1 MSLLEIRNLK
11 KHFPVGEGLFS
22 RNKGAVKTVDGV
34 SLTVEE
40 GETLGIV
47 GESGCGKSTLGR
59 TILRLVEPTSGEIYF
74 QEKNLLAMSPRE
86 LRDTRR
92 QMQIIFQDP
101 YASLNP
107 RMRVG
112 DIVGEGLEIHKLA
125 KGKAKRD
132 RVIELLNQVGL
143 REDHYNRYP
152 HEFSGGQRQRIGI
165 ARALAVSPK
174 FIVADEP
181 VSSLDVSIQ
190 AQIINLLQELQEKM
204 HLTYFFISHDL
215 RVVEHISHR
224 VAIMYLG
231 KIVEIAKSET
241 IYQDAKHP
249 YTRALLSAVPMPD
262 TSRKKERT
270 ILQGDVPSP
279 VHPPSGCTFHPR
291 CAYREAICDQIEP
304 PLDFAGNGHGVSCHV
319 FGPVKRA

>member
-22 RNKGAVKTVDGV
+22 RNKGAVKAVDGV

-74 QEKNLLAMSPRE
+74 QEKNLLAMSQRE
-86 LRDTRR
+86 LRNTRQ